1 MSLWKRFILVLMI
14 GSFPFA
20 IYYFSTIPLS
30 TPKKKKT
37 QVSLRRQ
44 GDKNPEMGLIEINKV
59 VEARARELREIDVK
73 ILENK
78 GTILKLEED
87 KQAFV
92 GDLEEIKAQ
101 LSKVINGVK
110 SHSSA
115 RE

>member
-1 MSLWKRFILVLMI
+1 
-14 GSFPFA
+14 
-20 IYYFSTIPLS
+20 
-30 TPKKKKT
+30 
-37 QVSLRRQ
+37 
-44 GDKNPEMGLIEINKV
+44 MGLIEINKV
-59 VEARARELREIDVK
+59 VDARARDLREIGVK

-101 LSKVINGVK
+101 LSKVINGFK